1 MPRKKS
7 DAMTPAQSGLTDPV
21 ENAEVV
27 DVGEG
32 PRLSGQMARLEESMT
47 SAIERSGFE
56 SLGLDDRLLTAL
68 AGLGYEEPTEIQRA
82 AIPSLLDGKDVLAE
96 APTGTG
102 KTAAFALPMVQLLG
116 AIHPRDRDGRPR
128 AFVLTPT
135 RELAIQVA
143 EAIHRYGQ
151 PFSIRVLPVY
161 GGQAIGQQLRGLAR
175 GVDVLVA
182 TPGRAVDHL
191 TRASIA
197 LDRIEMVVLD
207 EADEML
213 DMGFAEDL
221 EAILS
226 ATPKTRQTAL
236 FSATISPPIA
246 KIARRHL
253 TDPVRVRIDR
263 ARQTRESAAKV
274 RQVAYVV
281 RRPDKTVALARI
293 LDLEDPT
300 SALVFARTRGEVDEL
315 TQRLSAQGHDAA
327 ALHGGM
333 DQAQRDRVMGRF
345 REGALDVLVAT
356 DVAARGLDID
366 HVSHVVNYDIPANPE
381 AYIHR
386 IGRTGRAGREGVAI
400 TLVEPREHRLLRN
413 IEAAM
418 RTRLE
423 VAQIP
428 TVADLRERRL
438 EVLRGALRDAIQG
451 DGLDRFR
458 AVVEPLA
465 EEFDVMDVALA
476 AVSLAEAA
484 AGREGEA
491 AETDIAPAS
500 LFGEARPS
508 QGGGGFVRPD
518 RGSGSGPGAGL
529 RRGPGGPGG
538 PGGSGRSPGRSD
550 GAWTRLWIGAGRES
564 GVRPGDL
571 VGSITNEAGLPARA
585 IGAIQISGRFS
596 IVEVAEGAAD
606 DIVRAMRG
614 VLLRGKPVQIRR
626 DREPAAPF
634 VRPRAPGGDGAD
646 RALVAQRGGGVV
658 EDVDGV
664 GRRADE
670 VIADRRP
677 VAVRDRHLALRSPSD
692 QALVVDDRRWRPEPT
707 LERRAPLDAK
717 PLARV
722 GDRPGTDGPI
732 VGSMW
737 ITKER

>member
-1 MPRKKS
+1 MRVPADTVHCMPSVKHNPPAVAG
-7 DAMTPAQSGLTDPV
+7 DAIQAEPVGADTAPANPV
-21 ENAEVV
+21 AAEGATFV
-27 DVGEG
+27 
-32 PRLSGQMARLEESMT
+32 
-47 SAIERSGFE
+47 
-56 SLGLDDRLLTAL
+56 SLGLDPRLVAAL
-68 AGLGYEEPTEIQRA
+68 SALGYEEPTDVQRE
-82 AIPSLLDGKDVLAE
+82 AIPPLLAGRDILAE

-102 KTAAFALPMVQLLG
+102 KTAAFALPMIQRLG
-116 AIHPRDRDGRPR
+116 AQRAPGGRPR
-128 AFVLTPT
+128 ALVLTPT
-135 RELAIQVA
+135 RELAIQVG

-151 PFSIRVLPVY
+151 PFGMRVLPVY

-191 TRASIA
+191 NRATIA
-197 LDRIEMVVLD
+197 LDAIEVVVLD

-221 EAILS
+221 EAILT
-226 ATPKTRQTAL
+226 ATPATRQTAL
-236 FSATISPPIA
+236 FSATISAPIA
-246 KIARRHL
+246 RIAKRHL
-253 TDPVRVRIDR
+253 RDAVRIRIDR
-263 ARQTRESAAKV
+263 ERRSRETAAKV
-274 RQVAYVV
+274 RQVAYIV
-281 RRPDKTVALARI
+281 RRPDKSVALGRI

-315 TQRLSAQGHDAA
+315 AQRLAAQGHDTA

-333 DQAQRDRVMGRF
+333 VQEQRDRVMGRF

-366 HVSHVVNYDIPANPE
+366 HVSHVVNYDIPANPD

-413 IEAAM
+413 IEAAI

-438 EVLRGALRDAIQG
+438 EVLRGSLREAILG

-465 EEFDVMDVALA
+465 EEFDVLDVALA

-484 AGREGEA
+484 AGRDGEA
-491 AETDIAPAS
+491 AETEIAPAS
-500 LFGEARPS
+500 LAGDRSAGQQRTGPS
-508 QGGGGFVRPD
+508 LRPD
-518 RGSGSGPGAGL
+518 RGGPV
-529 RRGPGGPGG
+529 RRGPVGPAA
-538 PGGSGRSPGRSD
+538 GRPDGRAD
-550 GAWTRLWIGAGRES
+550 GAWVRLWIGAGRET

-571 VGSITNEAGLPARA
+571 VGAITNEAGVPARA

-596 IVEVAEGAAD
+596 IVEVAEGAAPM
-606 DIVRAMRG
+606 IVQALRG
-614 VLLRGKPVQIRR
+614 TLLRGKPVQVRL

-634 VRPRAPGGDGAD
+634 VRPRPP
-646 RALVAQRGGGVV
+646 
-658 EDVDGV
+658 
-664 GRRADE
+664 
-670 VIADRRP
+670 RP
-677 VAVRDRHLALRSPSD
+677 DS
-692 QALVVDDRRWRPEPT
+692 
-707 LERRAPLDAK
+707 
-717 PLARV
+717 
-722 GDRPGTDGPI
+722 
-732 VGSMW
+732 
-737 ITKER
+737 

>member
-1 MPRKKS
+1 MPS
-7 DAMTPAQSGLTDPV
+7 VELDPPTDAGDAVTADSVATDG
-21 ENAEVV
+21 A
-27 DVGEG
+27 
-32 PRLSGQMARLEESMT
+32 
-47 SAIERSGFE
+47 GFLG
-56 SLGLDDRLLTAL
+56 LGLDPRLVAAL
-68 AGLGYEEPTEIQRA
+68 SALGYEEPTDVQRE
-82 AIPSLLDGKDVLAE
+82 AIPPLLAGRDILAE

-102 KTAAFALPMVQLLG
+102 KTAAFALPMIQRLG
-116 AIHPRDRDGRPR
+116 AQRAPGGRPR
-128 AFVLTPT
+128 ALVLTPT
-135 RELAIQVA
+135 RELAIQVG

-151 PFSIRVLPVY
+151 PFGMRVLPVY

-191 TRASIA
+191 NRATIA
-197 LDRIEMVVLD
+197 LDAIEVVVLD

-221 EAILS
+221 EAILT
-226 ATPKTRQTAL
+226 ATPATRQTAL

-246 KIARRHL
+246 KIAKRHL
-253 TDPVRVRIDR
+253 HDAVRIRIDR
-263 ARQTRESAAKV
+263 ERRSRETAAKV
-274 RQVAYVV
+274 RQVAYIV
-281 RRPDKTVALARI
+281 RRPDKSVALGRI

-315 TQRLSAQGHDAA
+315 AQRLAAQGHDTA

-333 DQAQRDRVMGRF
+333 VQEQRDRVMGRF

-366 HVSHVVNYDIPANPE
+366 HVSHVVNYDIPANPD

-413 IEAAM
+413 IEAAI

-438 EVLRGALRDAIQG
+438 EVLRGSLREAILG

-465 EEFDVMDVALA
+465 EEFDVLDVALA

-484 AGREGEA
+484 AGRDGEA
-491 AETDIAPAS
+491 AETEIAPAS
-500 LFGEARPS
+500 LAG
-508 QGGGGFVRPD
+508 D
-518 RGSGSGPGAGL
+518 RSAGPQRSGSGLRPERGGAV
-529 RRGPGGPGG
+529 RRGPA
-538 PGGSGRSPGRSD
+538 GSADSRRDGRAD
-550 GAWTRLWIGAGRES
+550 GAWVRLWIGAGRET

-571 VGSITNEAGLPARA
+571 VGAITNEAGVPARA

-596 IVEVAEGAAD
+596 IVEVAEGSAPT
-606 DIVRAMRG
+606 IVQALRG
-614 VLLRGKPVQIRR
+614 TLLRGKPVQIRL

-634 VRPRAPGGDGAD
+634 VRPRPP
-646 RALVAQRGGGVV
+646 
-658 EDVDGV
+658 
-664 GRRADE
+664 
-670 VIADRRP
+670 RP
-677 VAVRDRHLALRSPSD
+677 DS
-692 QALVVDDRRWRPEPT
+692 
-707 LERRAPLDAK
+707 
-717 PLARV
+717 
-722 GDRPGTDGPI
+722 
-732 VGSMW
+732 
-737 ITKER
+737 

>member
-1 MPRKKS
+1 MPSVKRDLPAVAG
-7 DAMTPAQSGLTDPV
+7 DAVPADAVAAVDISVDPV
-21 ENAEVV
+21 AAEGANFV
-27 DVGEG
+27 
-32 PRLSGQMARLEESMT
+32 
-47 SAIERSGFE
+47 
-56 SLGLDDRLLTAL
+56 SLGLDRRLIAAL
-68 AGLGYEEPTEIQRA
+68 SALGYEEPTDVQRE
-82 AIPSLLDGKDVLAE
+82 AIPPLLAGRDILAE

-102 KTAAFALPMVQLLG
+102 KTAAFALPMIQRLG
-116 AIHPRDRDGRPR
+116 AQRAPGGRPR
-128 AFVLTPT
+128 ALVLTPT
-135 RELAIQVA
+135 RELAIQVG

-151 PFSIRVLPVY
+151 PFGMRVLPVY

-191 TRASIA
+191 NRATIA
-197 LDRIEMVVLD
+197 LDAIEVVVLD

-221 EAILS
+221 EAILT
-226 ATPKTRQTAL
+226 ATPTTRQTAL

-246 KIARRHL
+246 KIAKRHL
-253 TDPVRVRIDR
+253 RDAVRIRIDR
-263 ARQTRESAAKV
+263 ERRSRESAAKV
-274 RQVAYVV
+274 RQVAYIV
-281 RRPDKTVALARI
+281 RRPDKSVALGRI

-315 TQRLSAQGHDAA
+315 AQRLAAQGHDTA

-333 DQAQRDRVMGRF
+333 IQEQRDRVMGRF

-366 HVSHVVNYDIPANPE
+366 HVSHVVNYDIPANPD

-413 IEAAM
+413 IEAAI

-438 EVLRGALRDAIQG
+438 EVLRGSLREAILA

-465 EEFDVMDVALA
+465 EEFDVLDVALA

-484 AGREGEA
+484 AGRDGEA
-491 AETDIAPAS
+491 AEMEIAPAS
-500 LFGEARPS
+500 LVGDRSSAQQRSGPS
-508 QGGGGFVRPD
+508 VRPD
-518 RGSGSGPGAGL
+518 RGGPV
-529 RRGPGGPGG
+529 RRGPVGPTA
-538 PGGSGRSPGRSD
+538 GRPDGRAD
-550 GAWTRLWIGAGRES
+550 GAWVRLWIGAGRET

-571 VGSITNEAGLPARA
+571 VGAITNEAGVPARV

-606 DIVRAMRG
+606 DVVRAMRG

-634 VRPRAPGGDGAD
+634 ARPPNSR
-646 RALVAQRGGGVV
+646 
-658 EDVDGV
+658 
-664 GRRADE
+664 
-670 VIADRRP
+670 
-677 VAVRDRHLALRSPSD
+677 
-692 QALVVDDRRWRPEPT
+692 
-707 LERRAPLDAK
+707 
-717 PLARV
+717 
-722 GDRPGTDGPI
+722 
-732 VGSMW
+732 
-737 ITKER
+737 

>member
-1 MPRKKS
+1 MPSVKS
-7 DAMTPAQSGLTDPV
+7 DPLTDAGDAVPTD
-21 ENAEVV
+21 ADTSQTTSV
-27 DVGEG
+27 D
-32 PRLSGQMARLEESMT
+32 
-47 SAIERSGFE
+47 AIPAASPATDGAGFLG
-56 SLGLDDRLLTAL
+56 LGLDPRLVAAL
-68 AGLGYEEPTEIQRA
+68 SALGYEEPTDVQRE
-82 AIPSLLDGKDVLAE
+82 AIPPLLAGRDILAE

-102 KTAAFALPMVQLLG
+102 KTAAFALPMVQRLG
-116 AIHPRDRDGRPR
+116 PDRAHGGRPR
-128 AFVLTPT
+128 ALVLTPT

-151 PFSIRVLPVY
+151 PFGMRVLPVY
-161 GGQAIGQQLRGLAR
+161 GGQAIGQQLRGLSR

-191 TRASIA
+191 NRGTIT
-197 LDRIEMVVLD
+197 LDAVEVVVLD

-226 ATPKTRQTAL
+226 STPAGRQTAL

-246 KIARRHL
+246 KIAKRHL
-253 TDPVRVRIDR
+253 NDPVRVRIDR
-263 ARQTRESAAKV
+263 ERRSRETAAKV

-281 RRPDKTVALARI
+281 RRQDKSVALGRI

-300 SALVFARTRGEVDEL
+300 SALVFARTRGEVDDL
-315 TQRLSAQGHDAA
+315 SGRLSAQGHDTA

-333 DQAQRDRVMGRF
+333 DQSQRDRVMGRF

-356 DVAARGLDID
+356 DVAARGLDIE

-413 IEAAM
+413 IEAAI
-418 RTRLE
+418 RTRLV

-438 EVLRGALRDAIQG
+438 EVLRGNLREAILAN
-451 DGLDRFR
+451 GLDRFR
-458 AVVEPLA
+458 AVVEPLT
-465 EEFDVMDVALA
+465 EEFDVLDVALA

-484 AGREGEA
+484 AGRDSEGVEA
-491 AETDIAPAS
+491 EIAPAS
-500 LFGEARPS
+500 LFGERPDRS
-508 QGGGGFVRPD
+508 GPGVRPD
-518 RGSGSGPGAGL
+518 RGPD
-529 RRGPGGPGG
+529 RGPERNVGPRRAPPGPSG
-538 PGGSGRSPGRSD
+538 PGGSGRGPGGHD
-550 GAWTRLWIGAGRES
+550 GAWTRLWIGAGRET

-571 VGSITNEAGLPARA
+571 VGSITNEAGVPARA

-606 DIVRAMRG
+606 DIVRSMRG
-614 VLLRGKPVQIRR
+614 ILLRGKPVQIRR

-634 VRPRAPGGDGAD
+634 VQPRGP
-646 RALVAQRGGGVV
+646 
-658 EDVDGV
+658 
-664 GRRADE
+664 
-670 VIADRRP
+670 
-677 VAVRDRHLALRSPSD
+677 
-692 QALVVDDRRWRPEPT
+692 
-707 LERRAPLDAK
+707 
-717 PLARV
+717 
-722 GDRPGTDGPI
+722 RPGA
-732 VGSMW
+732 
-737 ITKER
+737 

>member
-1 MPRKKS
+1 MPTRRPARRPAS
-7 DAMTPAQSGLTDPV
+7 DPAAAPDVDALAV
-21 ENAEVV
+21 EPEAVPDTAAPDV
-27 DVGEG
+27 DRPDDRTAREDEGQDRTAREDDGPADFPAARPGEG
-32 PRLSGQMARLEESMT
+32 T
-47 SAIERSGFE
+47 SHEGEGFAG
-56 SLGLDDRLLTAL
+56 LGLDGSVVTAV
-68 AGLGYEEPTEIQRA
+68 AALGSEEPTEIQRA
-82 AIPSLLDGKDVLAE
+82 AIPPLLAGRDVLAE

-102 KTAAFALPMVQLLG
+102 KTAAFALPMVQRLG
-116 AIHPRDRDGRPR
+116 AVGARRRDGRPR
-128 AFVLTPT
+128 AIVLTPT

-151 PFSIRVLPVY
+151 PFGIRVLPVY

-197 LDRIEMVVLD
+197 LDAIEVVVLD

-226 ATPKTRQTAL
+226 ATPEARQTAL
-236 FSATISPPIA
+236 FSATISGPIG
-246 KIARRHL
+246 KIANRHL
-253 TDPVRVRIDR
+253 HDPVRVRIDR
-263 ARQTRESAAKV
+263 ARRSRETAARV

-327 ALHGGM
+327 AIHGGM
-333 DQAQRDRVMGRF
+333 DQAGRDRVMGRF
-345 REGALDVLVAT
+345 RDGGLDVLVAT

-413 IEAAM
+413 IETAL

-423 VAQIP
+423 VATIP

-438 EVLRGALRDAIQG
+438 EVLRGSLREAILG

-458 AVVEPLA
+458 GVVEPLA
-465 EEFDVMDVALA
+465 EEFDVVDVALA
-476 AVSLAEAA
+476 AVSLAASASGRDEAD
-484 AGREGEA
+484 EA
-491 AETDIAPAS
+491 EIAPAS
-500 LFGEARPS
+500 LFGDRPAGRAGGGVGARPAPRS
-508 QGGGGFVRPD
+508 TRNGPPAVD
-518 RGSGSGPGAGL
+518 RGSGG
-529 RRGPGGPGG
+529 
-538 PGGSGRSPGRSD
+538 
-550 GAWTRLWIGAGRES
+550 WTRLWIGAGRE
-564 GVRPGDL
+564 GGMRPADL
-571 VGSITNEAGLPARA
+571 VGSITNEAGVPGRA
-585 IGAIQISGRFS
+585 IGAIQIAGRFS
-596 IVEVAEGAAD
+596 IVEVAEHAAD
-606 DIVRAMRG
+606 HIVRSMRG
-614 VLLRGKPVQIRR
+614 AILRGKPVQIRR

-634 VRPRAPGGDGAD
+634 VRPGTDAAGAANCRPPRKAPSRTDHGRG
-646 RALVAQRGGGVV
+646 VA
-658 EDVDGV
+658 
-664 GRRADE
+664 A
-670 VIADRRP
+670 P
-677 VAVRDRHLALRSPSD
+677 VASGRSRVVPS
-692 QALVVDDRRWRPEPT
+692 
-707 LERRAPLDAK
+707 
-717 PLARV
+717 
-722 GDRPGTDGPI
+722 
-732 VGSMW
+732 
-737 ITKER
+737 

>member
-1 MPRKKS
+1 M
-7 DAMTPAQSGLTDPV
+7 
-21 ENAEVV
+21 
-27 DVGEG
+27 EG
-32 PRLSGQMARLEESMT
+32 RAHR
-47 SAIERSGFE
+47 RSGRTVEARFCDPADTVSAMPTKRTPKPSAAEDAVQPEAPAEAQAGEPTEERVAHAAADAE
-56 SLGLDDRLLTAL
+56 SEAAPAHDGTGFAALGLDDRLLTAL
-68 AGLGYEEPTEIQRA
+68 AGLGYEEPTPIQRE
-82 AIPSLLDGKDVLAE
+82 AIPPMLAGRDILAE

-102 KTAAFALPMVQLLG
+102 KTAAFALPMVQRLG
-116 AIHPRDRDGRPR
+116 ATPPRERDGRPR

-151 PFSIRVLPVY
+151 PFQIRVLPVY

-197 LDRIEMVVLD
+197 LDRIEIVVLD

-253 TDPVRVRIDR
+253 DDPVRVRIDR
-263 ARQTRESAAKV
+263 ARQTRESAARV

-281 RRPDKTVALARI
+281 RRQDKSVALGRI

-300 SALVFARTRGEVDEL
+300 SALVFARTRGEVDDL
-315 TQRLSAQGHDAA
+315 SARLAAQGHDTA

-333 DQAQRDRVMGRF
+333 DQNQRDRVMGRF
-345 REGALDVLVAT
+345 RDGALDVLVAT

-366 HVSHVVNYDIPANPE
+366 HVSHVVNYDIPSNPE

-413 IEAAM
+413 IETAT
-418 RTRLE
+418 RTRLD

-438 EVLRGALRDAIQG
+438 ETLRGTIREALLG
-451 DGLDRFR
+451 DGLNRFR
-458 AVVEPLA
+458 AVVEPLT
-465 EEFDVMDVALA
+465 EEFDVVEVALA
-476 AVSLAEAA
+476 AVSVAEAA
-484 AGREGEA
+484 LRRDAGEEA
-491 AETDIAPAS
+491 EAEIAPAS
-500 LFGEARPS
+500 LFGDRP
-508 QGGGGFVRPD
+508 GP
-518 RGSGSGPGAGL
+518 GSGSHARSGGPASGGRGPRGGPIIPGPGI
-529 RRGPGGPGG
+529 GPRPGPDRDPNGQ
-538 PGGSGRSPGRSD
+538 P
-550 GAWTRLWIGAGRES
+550 WVRLWIGQGREN
-564 GVRPGDL
+564 GLRPGDI
-571 VGSITNEAGLPARA
+571 VGSITNEAGVPGRVL
-585 IGAIQISGRFS
+585 GAIQISGRFS
-596 IVEVAEGAAD
+596 IVDVAEDAAD
-606 DIVRAMRG
+606 HIVRAMRG
-614 VLLRGKPVQIRR
+614 VILRGKPVQIRR

-634 VRPRAPGGDGAD
+634 VQQPA
-646 RALVAQRGGGVV
+646 
-658 EDVDGV
+658 
-664 GRRADE
+664 GRR
-670 VIADRRP
+670 
-677 VAVRDRHLALRSPSD
+677 
-692 QALVVDDRRWRPEPT
+692 EP
-707 LERRAPLDAK
+707 
-717 PLARV
+717 
-722 GDRPGTDGPI
+722 
-732 VGSMW
+732 
-737 ITKER
+737 

>member
-1 MPRKKS
+1 MTAT
-7 DAMTPAQSGLTDPV
+7 DAEPQTVAGDAVGADGQPAA
-21 ENAEVV
+21 AEQPAA
-27 DVGEG
+27 DG
-32 PRLSGQMARLEESMT
+32 A
-47 SAIERSGFE
+47 GFLG
-56 SLGLDDRLLTAL
+56 LGLDERLVRAL
-68 AGLGYEEPTEIQRA
+68 SGLGYEEPTDIQRE
-82 AIPSLLDGKDVLAE
+82 AIPSLLAGRDVLAE

-102 KTAAFALPMVQLLG
+102 KTAAFALPMVQALG
-116 AIHPRDRDGRPR
+116 AIRPRDRDGRPR

-143 EAIHRYGQ
+143 EAIHRYGE
-151 PFSIRVLPVY
+151 PFAIRVLPVY

-197 LDRIEMVVLD
+197 LDRIEIVVLD

-253 TDPVRVRIDR
+253 DDPVRVRIDR
-263 ARQTRESAAKV
+263 ARQARDTAAKV
-274 RQVAYVV
+274 RQVAYIV
-281 RRPDKTVALARI
+281 RRPDKSVALGRI

-300 SALVFARTRGEVDEL
+300 SALVFARTRGEVDDL
-315 TQRLSAQGHDAA
+315 AGRLAAQGHDTA

-333 DQAQRDRVMGRF
+333 DQSQRDRVMGRF

-413 IEAAM
+413 IESAM

-438 EVLRGALRDAIQG
+438 EVLRGSLREAILG

-465 EEFDVMDVALA
+465 EEFDVVDVALA

-484 AGREGEA
+484 ARGDG
-491 AETDIAPAS
+491 AETETEIAPAS
-500 LFGEARPS
+500 LFGERP
-508 QGGGGFVRPD
+508 QHGGPAARPD
-518 RGSGSGPGAGL
+518 RGAPGGL
-529 RRGPGGPGG
+529 GRRGQPASAG
-538 PGGSGRSPGRSD
+538 PGGSGRAPGRSD
-550 GAWTRLWIGAGRES
+550 GPWTRLWIGAGRES

-596 IVEVAEGAAD
+596 IVEVAENAAD

-634 VRPRAPGGDGAD
+634 VRPRQGPG
-646 RALVAQRGGGVV
+646 
-658 EDVDGV
+658 
-664 GRRADE
+664 
-670 VIADRRP
+670 
-677 VAVRDRHLALRSPSD
+677 
-692 QALVVDDRRWRPEPT
+692 
-707 LERRAPLDAK
+707 
-717 PLARV
+717 
-722 GDRPGTDGPI
+722 PG
-732 VGSMW
+732 
-737 ITKER
+737 

>member
-1 MPRKKS
+1 VAVA
-7 DAMTPAQSGLTDPV
+7 DADGTDP
-21 ENAEVV
+21 
-27 DVGEG
+27 GG
-32 PRLSGQMARLEESMT
+32 G
-47 SAIERSGFE
+47 GFAG
-56 SLGLDDRLLTAL
+56 LGLDARLVTAL
-68 AGLGYEEPTEIQRA
+68 AGLGYEEPTPIQRE
-82 AIPSLLDGKDVLAE
+82 AIPPLLGGRDILAE

-102 KTAAFALPMVQLLG
+102 KTAAFALPMVQRLG
-116 AIHPRDRDGRPR
+116 AVPPRERDGRPR

-151 PFSIRVLPVY
+151 PFMIRVLPVY

-197 LDRIEMVVLD
+197 LDRIEVVVLD

-226 ATPKTRQTAL
+226 ATPKARQTAL

-246 KIARRHL
+246 KIAKRHL
-253 TDPVRVRIDR
+253 DDPVRVRIDR
-263 ARQTRESAAKV
+263 ARQTRETAARV

-281 RRPDKTVALARI
+281 RRQDKSVALSRI

-300 SALVFARTRGEVDEL
+300 SALVFARTRGEVDDL
-315 TQRLSAQGHDAA
+315 SGRLAAQGHDTA

-333 DQAQRDRVMGRF
+333 DQSQRDRVMGRF

-366 HVSHVVNYDIPANPE
+366 HVSHVVNYDIPSNPG

-413 IEAAM
+413 IETAT

-438 EVLRGALRDAIQG
+438 ETLRGTIREALLG

-465 EEFDVMDVALA
+465 DEFDVVEVALA
-476 AVSLAEAA
+476 AVSVAEAA
-484 AGREGEA
+484 LRRDGSETTEA
-491 AETDIAPAS
+491 EITPAS
-500 LFGEARPS
+500 LFAERTGPRQAPAPS
-508 QGGGGFVRPD
+508 P
-518 RGSGSGPGAGL
+518 
-529 RRGPGGPGG
+529 RGPRGAPPAGGPNRG
-538 PGGSGRSPGRSD
+538 PNAGP
-550 GAWTRLWIGAGRES
+550 WTRLWIGQGREN
-564 GVRPGDL
+564 GLRPGDI
-571 VGSITNEAGLPARA
+571 VGSITNEAGVPGRVL
-585 IGAIQISGRFS
+585 GAIQISGRFS
-596 IVEVAEGAAD
+596 IVDVAEDAAD
-606 DIVRAMRG
+606 HIVRSMRG
-614 VLLRGKPVQIRR
+614 VILRGKPVQIRR

-634 VRPRAPGGDGAD
+634 VQPPT
-646 RALVAQRGGGVV
+646 
-658 EDVDGV
+658 
-664 GRRADE
+664 GRRA
-670 VIADRRP
+670 P
-677 VAVRDRHLALRSPSD
+677 
-692 QALVVDDRRWRPEPT
+692 
-707 LERRAPLDAK
+707 
-717 PLARV
+717 
-722 GDRPGTDGPI
+722 
-732 VGSMW
+732 
-737 ITKER
+737 

>member
-1 MPRKKS
+1 MPPS
-7 DAMTPAQSGLTDPV
+7 DLAVPPVLAASPAEDG
-21 ENAEVV
+21 A
-27 DVGEG
+27 
-32 PRLSGQMARLEESMT
+32 
-47 SAIERSGFE
+47 GFIG
-56 SLGLDDRLLTAL
+56 LGLDRRLVDAL
-68 AGLGYEEPTEIQRA
+68 SALGYEEPTDVQRE
-82 AIPSLLDGKDVLAE
+82 AIPPLLAGHDILAE

-102 KTAAFALPMVQLLG
+102 KTAAFALPMIQRLG
-116 AIHPRDRDGRPR
+116 ADAPRGGRPR
-128 AFVLTPT
+128 ALVLTPT

-151 PFSIRVLPVY
+151 PFGIRVLPVY

-197 LDRIEMVVLD
+197 LDAIKFVVLD

-226 ATPKTRQTAL
+226 ATPAGRQTAL
-236 FSATISPPIA
+236 FSATISAAIA

-253 TDPVRVRIDR
+253 REPVRVRIDR
-263 ARQTRESAAKV
+263 ERRSRETAARV

-281 RRPDKTVALARI
+281 RRADKSVALGRI

-300 SALVFARTRGEVDEL
+300 SALVFARTRGEVDDL
-315 TQRLSAQGHDAA
+315 AQRLAAQGHDTA

-333 DQAQRDRVMGRF
+333 AQEQRDRVMGRF

-356 DVAARGLDID
+356 DVAARGLDIE
-366 HVSHVVNYDIPANPE
+366 HVSHVVNYDIPANPG

-413 IEAAM
+413 IEGVL

-438 EVLRGALRDAIQG
+438 EVLRGTIREALLG

-465 EEFDVMDVALA
+465 EEFDVVDVALA
-476 AVSLAEAA
+476 AVSVAEAA
-484 AGREGEA
+484 IGRDGAAGEA
-491 AETDIAPAS
+491 EIAPAS
-500 LFGEARPS
+500 LFGDARAGGPAGARP
-508 QGGGGFVRPD
+508 RLD
-518 RGSGSGPGAGL
+518 RA
-529 RRGPGGPGG
+529 PGGR
-538 PGGSGRSPGRSD
+538 RSPGVPPD
-550 GAWTRLWIGAGRES
+550 GAPGRDDGRAGPWIRLWVGAGRET
-564 GVRPGDL
+564 GVRPGDI
-571 VGSITNEAGLPARA
+571 VGLITNQAGVGPRA
-585 IGAIQISGRFS
+585 IGAIQIAGRFS

-606 DIVRAMRG
+606 EIVRSMRG

-634 VRPRAPGGDGAD
+634 LQPRGP
-646 RALVAQRGGGVV
+646 
-658 EDVDGV
+658 
-664 GRRADE
+664 
-670 VIADRRP
+670 
-677 VAVRDRHLALRSPSD
+677 
-692 QALVVDDRRWRPEPT
+692 
-707 LERRAPLDAK
+707 
-717 PLARV
+717 
-722 GDRPGTDGPI
+722 RPGP
-732 VGSMW
+732 
-737 ITKER
+737 

>member
-1 MPRKKS
+1 MTAVDDHPPIVAGDAAPS
-7 DAMTPAQSGLTDPV
+7 DA
-21 ENAEVV
+21 
-27 DVGEG
+27 G
-32 PRLSGQMARLEESMT
+32 PSDDGAFV
-47 SAIERSGFE
+47 A
-56 SLGLDDRLLTAL
+56 LGLDPRLVAALTA
-68 AGLGYEEPTEIQRA
+68 LGYEEPTDVQRE
-82 AIPSLLDGKDVLAE
+82 AIPPLLGGRDILAE

-102 KTAAFALPMVQLLG
+102 KTAAFALPMIQALG
-116 AIHPRDRDGRPR
+116 PDRARGGRPR
-128 AFVLTPT
+128 ALVLTPT

-151 PFSIRVLPVY
+151 PFGVRVLPVY

-191 TRASIA
+191 NRSTIA
-197 LDRIEMVVLD
+197 LDAIEVVVLD

-221 EAILS
+221 EAILT
-226 ATPKTRQTAL
+226 ATPASRQTAL

-253 TDPVRVRIDR
+253 RDPVRVRIDR
-263 ARQTRESAAKV
+263 ERRSRETAAKV

-281 RRPDKTVALARI
+281 RRQDKSVALGRI

-315 TQRLSAQGHDAA
+315 AQRLSAQGHDTA

-333 DQAQRDRVMGRF
+333 VQEQRDRVMGRF

-428 TVADLRERRL
+428 TVSDLRERRL
-438 EVLRGALRDAIQG
+438 EVLRGSLREAILG

-465 EEFDVMDVALA
+465 EEFDVVDVALA

-484 AGREGEA
+484 AGRDA
-491 AETDIAPAS
+491 AASDIEIAPAS
-500 LFGEARPS
+500 LFGDRPAR
-508 QGGGGFVRPD
+508 GPD
-518 RGSGSGPGAGL
+518 RGPSAGRGSGGQGGSGGQVGP
-529 RRGPGGPGG
+529 RGPVRGDGPTG
-538 PGGSGRSPGRSD
+538 PGGSGRTPGRND
-550 GAWTRLWIGAGRES
+550 GAWVRLWIGQGRET

-571 VGSITNEAGLPARA
+571 VGAITNEAGVPARA

-596 IVEVAEGAAD
+596 IVEVAEGAAPS
-606 DIVRAMRG
+606 IVQALRG
-614 VLLRGKPVQIRR
+614 TLLRGKPVQIRL

-634 VRPRAPGGDGAD
+634 VRPRAP
-646 RALVAQRGGGVV
+646 
-658 EDVDGV
+658 
-664 GRRADE
+664 
-670 VIADRRP
+670 
-677 VAVRDRHLALRSPSD
+677 
-692 QALVVDDRRWRPEPT
+692 
-707 LERRAPLDAK
+707 
-717 PLARV
+717 
-722 GDRPGTDGPI
+722 RPGA
-732 VGSMW
+732 
-737 ITKER
+737 